1 VKLYYVYI
9 VNCSDGT
16 YYTGITSTL
25 EARLAQHNLGVY
37 RTCYTFS
44 RRPVALAWCAEHH
57 EVWDA
62 IGTEKK
68 IKGWSHDKK
77 TALINGDFKALKEL
91 SHSRI
96 SASHPSTSSG

>member
-1 VKLYYVYI
+1 MLHVFA
-9 VNCSDGT
+9 SAGS
-16 YYTGITSTL
+16 TSVVC
-25 EARLAQHNLGVY
+25 R
-37 RTCYTFS
+37 
-44 RRPVALAWCAEHH
+44 HH